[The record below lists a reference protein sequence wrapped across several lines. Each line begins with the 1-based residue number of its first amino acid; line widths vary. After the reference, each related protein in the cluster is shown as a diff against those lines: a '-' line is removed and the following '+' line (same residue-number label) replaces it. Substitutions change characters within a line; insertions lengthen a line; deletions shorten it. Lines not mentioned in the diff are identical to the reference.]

1 MSLKLLEN
9 GVKFAGDL
17 VIKNRM
23 ALAPLTRGR
32 SGRSQVPNDVNS
44 EYYVQRS
51 TAGLVI
57 SEGTIISEQ
66 AMVNTCGKCFRQ
78 STLTDSL
85 ALIGMGWSSCNLQ
98 TRACWGM
105 EEGQP

>member
-9 GVKFAGDL
+9 GVKFGGDL
-17 VIKNRM
+17 LLKNRM

-32 SGRSQVPNDVNS
+32 SGKSQVPNEANCD
-44 EYYVQRS
+44 YYVQRS

-66 AMVNTCGKCFRQ
+66 AMVR
-78 STLTDSL
+78 
-85 ALIGMGWSSCNLQ
+85 
-98 TRACWGM
+98 
-105 EEGQP
+105 